1 MTVCFE
7 KKNNKSKE
15 NKKVLNEINEKF
27 HNENIAKDTM
37 LVNLD
42 ALKKDNQNTLIYT
55 QFSKLSN
62 QELLYKLENER
73 LEQNE
78 KEIIIKILNER
89 NKK

>member
-1 MTVCFE
+1 MFW

>member
-1 MTVCFE
+1 MFW

-27 HNENIAKDTM
+27 HNENIAKDTI

>member
-1 MTVCFE
+1 MFW
-7 KKNNKSKE
+7 KKNKKAKE
-15 NKKVLNEINEKF
+15 NKKVRDDISEKF
-27 HNENIAKDTM
+27 HYDNIAKDTM

-42 ALKKDNQNTLIYT
+42 ALKKDNQNTLIYS

>member
-89 NKK
+89 NEK